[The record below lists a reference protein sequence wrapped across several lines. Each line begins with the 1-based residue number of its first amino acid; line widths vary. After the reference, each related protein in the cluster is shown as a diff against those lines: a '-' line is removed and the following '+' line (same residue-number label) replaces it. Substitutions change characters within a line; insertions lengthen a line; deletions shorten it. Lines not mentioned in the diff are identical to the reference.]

1 MYICIYTHT
10 DINTNILTRAV
21 GQLVVARYASACVTA
36 PRVGAHAIFH
46 TDRCSSRG
54 GVGRRDSADD
64 VMNSLKSQLYSH
76 SIRRRS
82 SELFLE

>member
-10 DINTNILTRAV
+10 YINTNILTRAV